1 MVCALFVDC
10 CVLGCLVLLF
20 WLFLGCFFV
29 VLVGFG
35 LICSCVVRVFFVDS
49 EPIMFIKS

>member
-1 MVCALFVDC
+1 MVCFVFVYC
-10 CVLGCLVLLF
+10 CVWECLVLPV